1 MKNERVESH
10 SSKTNERDM
19 NVTLLSVYGAST
31 LRAKLLLNQRT
42 SYLTKHCSYREFY
55 RGGGGGGGGGG
66 LPGGGG
72 GGLEFTGGEEILRLT
87 PLLAGRSLLTLPETG
102 TLWPFEYMQGI

>member
-31 LRAKLLLNQRT
+31 LGAKLLLNLRT

-55 RGGGGGGGGGG
+55 RGGGGGSGG

-72 GGLEFTGGEEILRLT
+72 GGVEFTGGEEILRLM
-87 PLLAGRSLLTLPETG
+87 PLFAGRSLLMLPETG
-102 TLWPFEYMQGI
+102 TL